1 MRQREWNLESRSEE
15 FYPDYFFQGAVEAEG
30 GVVCYRCG
38 VEVRVYDKTEPRSSL
53 SNGGGGVG
61 GGGGGGGWG

>member
-1 MRQREWNLESRSEE
+1 MESRISIRGVLSGL
-15 FYPDYFFQGAVEAEG
+15 FFQGAVEAEG

-61 GGGGGGGWG
+61 GGGGGGGGWG